1 MRKQRRL
8 RKSTE
13 FDLVKKHGRGFSD
26 SNLVVLAMDSRRRAE
41 GSVSRLG
48 FIVSKK
54 IGRATVRNKYKRR
67 LKESANSIPIV
78 DGADIVFIAKKGI
91 LSANYQQISSSM
103 LKLLKNAKLLPVE

>member
-26 SNLVVLAMDSRRRAE
+26 SNLVVLAMNSGRQAE
-41 GSVSRLG
+41 GCVSRVG

-54 IGRATVRNKYKRR
+54 IGMATVRNKYKRR

-78 DGADIVFIAKKGI
+78 DGVDIVFIAKKGI
-91 LSANYQQISSSM
+91 LSANYQEISSSM
-103 LKLLKNAKLLPVE
+103 QKLLKNAKLLPVE